1 MKRISHS
8 TKRYFIIALLFLAGT
23 AHLLS
28 QGNANNAGASGSAF
42 LDIGVGARAMGMAG
56 AVGTLVSDPTALYWN
71 PAGIASIN
79 TMEVSVER
87 TQWVAD
93 MQHSFF
99 GLVVPLNDQFKA
111 GLSVI
116 YLTSGDIDIT
126 TIDQPQGT
134 GETYSANDVALGGT
148 LGWSVTNA
156 LSVGA
161 SLKYVRNTLY
171 NLSASGIA
179 FDVGTRFDTQY
190 HGLMV
195 AFAVSNLAGNR
206 AYSGTALNFEYPPP
220 YPGAEPIQASFS
232 NTEFSLPLSYR
243 ASVGAEL
250 FQFIE
255 APMENHKLNIGAD
268 LLQPYD
274 SPEKLQIGAEYGYND
289 AFFVR
294 TGYVFNADELGLN
307 AGVGVHVGLQG
318 LNLRVDYAYAE
329 LVHFNA
335 VHRFGVELEM

>member
-1 MKRISHS
+1 M
-8 TKRYFIIALLFLAGT
+8 IAVLFLAASVQLIG
-23 AHLLS
+23 
-28 QGNANNAGASGSAF
+28 QGNANNSGASGSAF
-42 LDIGVGARAMGMAG
+42 LDIGVGARAMGMGG
-56 AVGTLVSDPTALYWN
+56 AVATLVSDPTALYWN

-79 TMEVSVER
+79 TVEVSVER
-87 TQWVAD
+87 TEWVAD

-116 YLTSGDIDIT
+116 YLTSGNIDIT

-134 GETYSANDVALGGT
+134 GETYSASDVALGGT
-148 LGWSVTNA
+148 LGWSVTNV

-171 NLSASGIA
+171 NLTASGIA
-179 FDVGTRFDTQY
+179 FDVGTRFDTQF

-206 AYSGTALNFEYPPP
+206 AYQGASLNFEYPPP
-220 YPGAEPIQASFS
+220 YPGADPIQANFT

-243 ASVGAEL
+243 ASVGTEL
-250 FQFIE
+250 FQFIDDPLE
-255 APMENHKLNIGAD
+255 GHKLNIGAD

-274 SPEKLQIGAEYGYND
+274 SPEKLQLGAEYGYND

-294 TGYVFNADELGLN
+294 TGYIFNADELGLN
-307 AGVGVHVGLQG
+307 AGVGVHVNLEG
-318 LNLRVDYAYAE
+318 LNLRVDYGYAQ
-329 LVHFNA
+329 LVHFNG
-335 VHRFGVELEM
+335 VQRFGVELAM